1 MFEGESVSVTD
12 LGVRVSDFESFRV
25 SDFESEE

>member
-1 MFEGESVSVTD
+1 MTN

-25 SDFESEE
+25 SDFESDFERTERV

>member
-1 MFEGESVSVTD
+1 MFEGESVVTD
-12 LGVRVSDFESFRV
+12 LDVRVSDFESFKV